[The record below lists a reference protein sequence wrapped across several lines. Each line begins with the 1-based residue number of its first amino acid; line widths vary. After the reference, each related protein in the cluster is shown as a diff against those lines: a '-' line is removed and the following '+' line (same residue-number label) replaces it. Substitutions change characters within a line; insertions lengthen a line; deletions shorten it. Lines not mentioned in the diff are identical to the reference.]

1 VPGFTRA
8 YHIHRLVY
16 YEEYREARDALHR
29 EKQLKAWRRE
39 KKVALVERRNP
50 DWSDLAAR

>member
-1 VPGFTRA
+1 MPGFTRA
-8 YHIHRLVY
+8 YRVGRLVY
-16 YEEYREARDALHR
+16 YEEYREIRDALRR

-50 DWSDLAAR
+50 GWADLAAR